1 MKMSIY
7 DVIDKVKSI
16 DKEIANVELAMCEN
30 GDKASELLAEYR
42 DMILMK
48 VVDI

>member
-7 DVIDKVKSI
+7 DILKKV
-16 DKEIANVELAMCEN
+16 DEITEEIGNVELSMGQN